1 MAAHFGRQRSCPG
14 DANRKSADSSPR
26 THVQFAHV
34 GISNGRISA
43 THGRRRYET
52 MFHMHSWPDR
62 RLLDLLKIELPIIQA
77 PMAVSD
83 SVALARSV
91 SSTGALGSLACALL
105 SPDEVREAVRFASP
119 GDEATL
125 QPKPFLP
132 HHGSSRCCRST
143 KMEEFLKAALR
154 PVGARH

>member
-1 MAAHFGRQRSCPG
+1 MGEHFGRQRSCPG
-14 DANRKSADSSPR
+14 DSNRKSADSSPR

-77 PMAVSD
+77 PMAGSD

-105 SPDEVREAVRFASP
+105 SPDAVREAVHAIR
-119 GDEATL
+119 DEMPRPVNL
-125 QPKPFLP
+125 NFFC
-132 HHGSSRCCRST
+132 H
-143 KMEEFLKAALR
+143 KMEAPDAA
-154 PVGARH
+154 AIAKW